1 MVDNGNVKNEKYNLN
16 DSFMKKITSSFFLHP
31 CWLVCVLWC
40 SAPTWASEVSLA
52 QLLEAAMLKHP
63 SVMQARSQAQ
73 AAGFDV
79 DATRWS
85 RYPSLSTE
93 LRSDTGATQSVA
105 KLEQPVWTAGKITAR
120 IALSESN
127 QRVAEAAVQEAE
139 FTALNQVSNAFYEV
153 LRLQDRLV
161 SANANISEHE
171 RLLGLIERR
180 AAAEVTP
187 QADVTL
193 AQARL
198 QQATSEKIQIQRQLD
213 ASLSNLTQWAG
224 PLTGTL
230 RAPNSILFKRPTS
243 LAQIQ
248 DKVFAHSGQ
257 RKRLMGQIESA
268 QAQIKVSQTQIYPS
282 LMAGYQHS
290 WGGQVPAGNDR
301 GQAYLSLQFQSGA
314 GLSALSGVQAA
325 VSRKAATEQELETLE
340 RQLTSK
346 INTSLSELDALQA
359 QIGPANALQAGT
371 ADIVESY
378 LRQYQV
384 GRKNWLDVLNAQREK
399 TQALFSLADTRFG
412 LQLAQLNL
420 MILTGDIVAQPL
432 NTLHD

>member
-1 MVDNGNVKNEKYNLN
+1 MHSLLFCLMVVAV
-16 DSFMKKITSSFFLHP
+16 P
-31 CWLVCVLWC
+31 
-40 SAPTWASEVSLA
+40 AQASEMSLA

-73 AAGFDV
+73 AAGFEV

-93 LRSDTGATQSVA
+93 LRSDTGASQSVA

-127 QRVAEAAVQEAE
+127 QRVAEAAVHEAE
-139 FTALNQVSNAFYEV
+139 FTALNQVSIAFYEV

-161 SANANISEHE
+161 SANANIAEHE
-171 RLLGLIERR
+171 RLLALIERR

-198 QQATSEKIQIQRQLD
+198 QQAVSEKIQIQRQLD
-213 ASLSNLTQWAG
+213 ASLSSLTQWAG
-224 PLTGTL
+224 PLTGNL
-230 RAPNSILFKRPTS
+230 RAPNSILFKRPAS
-243 LAQIQ
+243 LVQIQ
-248 DKVFAHSGQ
+248 DKVFAASAQ
-257 RKRLMGQIESA
+257 RKRLTGQIESA
-268 QAQIKVSQTQIYPS
+268 EAQIKVSQTQIYPS
-282 LMAGYQHS
+282 LMAGYQRS
-290 WGGQVPAGNDR
+290 WGGQVPAGVDR
-301 GQAYLSLQFQSGA
+301 GQAYLSVQFQSGA

-325 VSRKAATEQELETLE
+325 VARKSASQQELETLE
-340 RQLTSK
+340 RQLSAKVST
-346 INTSLSELDALQA
+346 TLSELDALQA
-359 QIGPANALQAGT
+359 QIGPARALQAGT

-399 TQALFSLADTRFG
+399 TQALYSLTDTRFG

>member
-1 MVDNGNVKNEKYNLN
+1 M
-16 DSFMKKITSSFFLHP
+16 SFAIRLFRYGF
-31 CWLVCVLWC
+31 VCMLWTA
-40 SAPTWASEVSLA
+40 SPIWATEVTLA
-52 QLLEAAMLKHP
+52 QLLEAALLKHP

-73 AAGFDV
+73 AAGFEL

-85 RYPSLSTE
+85 RYPTVSSE
-93 LRSDTGATQSVA
+93 LRTDQGATQSVA
-105 KLEQPVWTAGKITAR
+105 KVEQPVWTAGKITSR

-127 QRVAEAAVQEAE
+127 QRVAEAGVQEAE
-139 FTALNQVSNAFYEV
+139 TTALSQVAMAFYEV
-153 LRLQDRLV
+153 LRLQDRLQ
-161 SANANISEHE
+161 SAEANNAEHE
-171 RLLGLIERR
+171 RLLSLIERR
-180 AAAEVTP
+180 AKAEVTP

-198 QQATSEKIQIQRQLD
+198 QQAASEKFQIKRQLD
-213 ASLSNLTQWAG
+213 AAVSTLTQWAG
-224 PLTGTL
+224 PWVGEL
-230 RAPNSILFKRPTS
+230 RIPNRILFQRPAS

-248 DKVFAHSGQ
+248 DKVFAYSGQ
-257 RKRLMGQIESA
+257 RKRLIAQIESA

-290 WGGQVPAGNDR
+290 WGGQVPAGTDR

-346 INTSLSELDALQA
+346 VSTSLSELDALQA

-420 MILTGDIVAQPL
+420 MILTGDLVAQPL